1 MKILITESQYKKLAK
16 TIPNN
21 KPAKNFDEL
30 YGTNLSQEYDLSPYT
45 EDEIWGRWMEYSN
58 MGEFNGDPK
67 PFLET
72 LKILP
77 RAFPYVDVTKYDENV
92 QTNIML
98 GMVSGFNPEDIY
110 YFSILKVYAYK
121 NVEQHELVKKLP
133 PEVAYNIQWVLSPGS
148 IEQIK
153 NKFSII

>member
-1 MKILITESQYKKLAK
+1 MKILLTESQHKSLIKK
-16 TIPNN
+16 IPND
-21 KPAKNFDEL
+21 KPSKNFDDL
-30 YGTNLSQEYDLSPYT
+30 YGTKLSHKYDLSPYT
-45 EDEIWGRWMEYSN
+45 EDEIWGRWMEHSN
-58 MGEFNGDPK
+58 MGNFDGNLK

-77 RAFPYVDVTKYDENV
+77 KAFPYIDLTKYDENIKTDV
-92 QTNIML
+92 ML

-110 YFSILKVYAYK
+110 YFSILGVKGYMNK
-121 NVEQHELVKKLP
+121 EQKELEKKLP

-153 NKFSII
+153 NKFSIM